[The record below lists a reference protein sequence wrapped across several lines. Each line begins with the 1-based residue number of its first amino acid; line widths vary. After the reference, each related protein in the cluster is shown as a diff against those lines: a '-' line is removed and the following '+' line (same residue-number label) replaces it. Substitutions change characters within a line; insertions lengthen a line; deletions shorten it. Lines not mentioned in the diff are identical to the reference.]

1 MNEKEKSSIMRLSMA
16 MPKLDKEKQSYVLG
30 IAEGMVIMKD
40 SKKEKER
47 AGDLEGR
54 GEDVFIT

>member
-1 MNEKEKSSIMRLSMA
+1 MA

-47 AGDLEGR
+47 AGDLERR